1 MHHDWWR
8 KQAANGGVAPTQ
20 GCGIHRNAIEPGRNR
35 GPPGLVAIDHLG
47 SRGGSCLGVGGGIF
61 GRQASRG
68 SCVIGGARGYAIDA
82 NLARPGHQAI
92 AQVLQCG
99 VELLPALRHAQI
111 IRAWSGTEGYL
122 PDREPVIWPSSAT
135 PGWSTGLVLRG
146 LVSRSGR
153 PWARCLRK
161 WYGTAPARRR
171 SRHFRSPASRMQRIC
186 GQKVGLQDLQLQRI
200 LKPAIDQQLGYRG
213 GVGQGHHDRN

>member
-20 GCGIHRNAIEPGRNR
+20 GCGIHRNAVEPGRNR

-47 SRGGSCLGVGGGIF
+47 SRGGSWLGVGGGIC

-82 NLARPGHQAI
+82 NLARPGHLAI
-92 AQVLQCG
+92 AQVLQCS

-111 IRAWSGTEGYL
+111 IRAWSGTQGYL

-135 PGWSTGLVLRG
+135 PGFVHGSGFAGAGFQIGPTVGEVLAEVVRDGTSTTPIAAFSISRLADAAYLRAEG
-146 LVSRSGR
+146 GSSGSATTTY
-153 PWARCLRK
+153 PQA
-161 WYGTAPARRR
+161 G
-171 SRHFRSPASRMQRIC
+171 
-186 GQKVGLQDLQLQRI
+186 
-200 LKPAIDQQLGYRG
+200 
-213 GVGQGHHDRN
+213 N